1 MGLSLFMTLGIIT
14 HLELLYQ
21 TEKEQEDKHFYKM
34 VQSNTNVLRSQFWL
48 SLQSGH
54 FGSIAY
60 IFVVKLFPLN
70 TIYFLQL
77 TFYI

>member
-1 MGLSLFMTLGIIT
+1 M
-14 HLELLYQ
+14 
-21 TEKEQEDKHFYKM
+21 FYE
-34 VQSNTNVLRSQFWL
+34 SQFWL

-77 TFYI
+77 TFYIWLSPQQ